1 MKNRFHHRFTSE
13 KIKSPCDYAKSE
25 RGSQYSILRVQCSTV
40 RRYWSYIVVWA
51 KPFTIQ
57 RGERLVVG
65 VQPKADDRALDG
77 STFTTLHSLRPT
89 YVTYS
94 EKMKRLQTCEQ
105 RQRSSK
111 QKHTEQQQQHTRT
124 TAHYKS
130 ETITLAH
137 CGRAF
142 SHYSHQQAFCTRQDS
157 LDRKIIG
164 HEGFGVCALH

>member
-1 MKNRFHHRFTSE
+1 MQ
-13 KIKSPCDYAKSE
+13 

-40 RRYWSYIVVWA
+40 RRYWSYIVVRA

-77 STFTTLHSLRPT
+77 STFTTLCTHCSRRT

-111 QKHTEQQQQHTRT
+111 QKHTANNSSNQHTT
-124 TAHYKS
+124 KS
-130 ETITLAH
+130 ETITLA
-137 CGRAF
+137 
-142 SHYSHQQAFCTRQDS
+142 
-157 LDRKIIG
+157 LW
-164 HEGFGVCALH
+164 EGFFSLLALVGFLYQARFTGSENNWS